1 MGGQR
6 GRLIAV
12 ENKAAAISLIQEA
25 CQAGSRRKLACE
37 LLSITVR
44 TLERWEREKDL
55 ADRRCGPITQPA
67 NKLTEA
73 ERTQVLEAAN
83 SAEYCNLPP
92 SQIVPKLADK
102 GIYIAS
108 ESSFYRIL
116 KQENQLTHRGI
127 SRAKK
132 HHKPAEL
139 IATQPNQVWSWD
151 ITYLPTLIAGKFFYL
166 YLFLD
171 IFSRK
176 IVGFDI
182 FEEESAEHAA
192 SVVSKT
198 YIEEGVQAG
207 EVALHSDNGSP
218 MKGCTML
225 AMLQKLGI
233 MSSFSRPSV
242 SNDNPFSESLFKTL
256 KYCPQYPSKPFA
268 SIEDA
273 KAWVINF
280 VYWYNNLHQHS
291 GINFVTPMARHQGL
305 DKTILEDR
313 VRVYEIARQRHPNRW
328 SRKIRNWEAVGPVY
342 LNPKHTLKAA

>member
-1 MGGQR
+1 M
-6 GRLIAV
+6 ITV
-12 ENKAAAISLIQEA
+12 EDKAATISLVKEA
-25 CQAGSRRKLACE
+25 CQAGSRRKPACE
-37 LLSITVR
+37 LLGITVR
-44 TLERWEREKDL
+44 TLERWEREKFL
-55 ADRRCGPITQPA
+55 EDRRCGPITQPA
-67 NKLTEA
+67 NKLTRA
-73 ERTQVLEAAN
+73 ERARVLEAAN

-92 SQIVPKLADK
+92 SQIVPKLADQ

-108 ESSFYRIL
+108 ESTFYRIL

-127 SRAKK
+127 ARAKT

-139 IATQPNQVWSWD
+139 IAAQPNQIWSWD
-151 ITYLPTLIAGKFFYL
+151 ISYLATTIAGKFFYL

-192 SVVSKT
+192 IVVSKA
-198 YIEEGVQAG
+198 YSAEGIQAG
-207 EVALHSDNGSP
+207 EVTLHSDNGSP

-225 AMLQKLGI
+225 VMLQKLGI
-233 MSSFSRPSV
+233 MPSFSRPSV

-268 SIEDA
+268 SIEEA
-273 KAWVINF
+273 KAWMVEF

-291 GINFVTPMARHQGL
+291 GINFVTAMARHQGL
-305 DKTILEDR
+305 DKIILENR
-313 VRVYEIARQRHPNRW
+313 VRIYEIARQRQPNRW
-328 SRKIRNWEAVGPVY
+328 SGKVRKWEAVGPVC
-342 LNPKHTLKAA
+342 LNPKRTLKAA